1 MSHAILL
8 KPASSGTTLFSNAQT
23 QSFGFKARYD
33 PVVLLKSSS
42 TVTGRIVFDW
52 TVDEHSLLENHKGP
66 LGISKPTSLYVTK
79 QLHQFKGFPHAY
91 ELVVEHV
98 NTQGNR
104 KVFFVFFLQ
113 LKAGATKSYTE
124 LDKLLDSTDSKK
136 SFDLQSF
143 VQSAWKGQNVYYQTT
158 SKDHVFV
165 FPTVIPVS
173 NKKIFEMTGTP
184 TPAAQ
189 VYREIFLQDKL
200 LDLSHKTAEKA
211 RERTVVPLSQDVVVL
226 PFKKTASST
235 VEGFDD
241 ISNNIK
247 IKSEGKNNM
256 HRIQY
261 TNDNGTNS
269 IDADLHCYPVDDDDQ
284 VYENYVFQHDGIMDG
299 TYMTSFFMVFLVSIP
314 ICAVL
319 AYNAV
324 KPSEY
329 YYYIY
334 GYAMIHLIFLIIG
347 ITLSS
352 IAHVQRTKKE
362 KHKSA
367 NTLLFVGLIFL
378 ILWFVMY
385 GFSFLFLTTTI
396 IGADN
401 KLKWVDF
408 EQFQDKIKSD
418 WRWFFV
424 YLSLIVT
431 PLLNSKEEK
440 TPVS

>member
-1 MSHAILL
+1 M
-8 KPASSGTTLFSNAQT
+8 
-23 QSFGFKARYD
+23 
-33 PVVLLKSSS
+33 
-42 TVTGRIVFDW
+42 
-52 TVDEHSLLENHKGP
+52 
-66 LGISKPTSLYVTK
+66 
-79 QLHQFKGFPHAY
+79 
-91 ELVVEHV
+91 
-98 NTQGNR
+98 
-104 KVFFVFFLQ
+104 
-113 LKAGATKSYTE
+113 
-124 LDKLLDSTDSKK
+124 
-136 SFDLQSF
+136 
-143 VQSAWKGQNVYYQTT
+143 
-158 SKDHVFV
+158 
-165 FPTVIPVS
+165 
-173 NKKIFEMTGTP
+173 
-184 TPAAQ
+184 
-189 VYREIFLQDKL
+189 YREIFLQDKL

-226 PFKKTASST
+226 PFKKTAPST
-235 VEGFDD
+235 VEGFAD

-247 IKSEGKNNM
+247 INPTDKNKM

-261 TNDNGTNS
+261 TDSDGSTS
-269 IDADLHCYPVDDDDQ
+269 IDADLHCYPVDDDEE

-324 KPSEY
+324 KPSE

-385 GFSFLFLTTTI
+385 CFSFLFLTSTV
-396 IGADN
+396 IGEEGEEN
-401 KLKWVDF
+401 KLVWVDF
-408 EQFQDKIKSD
+408 KQNYTTFKYD
-418 WRWFFV
+418 WNSLKLIFV

-431 PLLNSKEEK
+431 PLLNSK
-440 TPVS
+440 TS

>member
-124 LDKLLDSTDSKK
+124 LDRLLDSTDSKK

-226 PFKKTASST
+226 PFKKTAPST
-235 VEGFDD
+235 VEGFGE

-247 IKSEGKNNM
+247 INSEGKNKM

-261 TNDNGTNS
+261 TDSNNGSTS
-269 IDADLHCYPVDDDDQ
+269 TDADLHCYPVDDDEQ

-324 KPSEY
+324 KPSED
-329 YYYIY
+329 YYIY
-334 GYAMIHLIFLIIG
+334 GFAFIHLVFLIIG

-385 GFSFLFLTTTI
+385 GFSFLFLTTTV
-396 IGADN
+396 IGDDN

-408 EQFQDKIKSD
+408 EKIPEAFSD
-418 WRWFFV
+418 VSYSILV

-431 PLLNSKEEK
+431 PLLNSKKEK
-440 TPVS
+440 SE

>member
-124 LDKLLDSTDSKK
+124 LDRLLDSTDSKK

-226 PFKKTASST
+226 PFKKTAPST
-235 VEGFDD
+235 VEGFGE

-247 IKSEGKNNM
+247 IKSEGKNQM

-261 TNDNGTNS
+261 TDDNGTKS
-269 IDADLHCYPVDDDDQ
+269 TDADLHCYPVDDDEQ

-324 KPSEY
+324 KPSKDY
-329 YYYIY
+329 VN
-334 GYAMIHLIFLIIG
+334 GFAMIHLIFLIIG

-385 GFSFLFLTTTI
+385 CFSFLFLTSTV
-396 IGADN
+396 IGEEN
-401 KLKWVDF
+401 KLVWVDF
-408 EQFQDKIKSD
+408 ENIRETFQSD
-418 WRWFFV
+418 WKWVFV
-424 YLSLIVT
+424 YFSLIVT
-431 PLLNSKEEK
+431 PLLNSK
-440 TPVS
+440 PA

>member
-124 LDKLLDSTDSKK
+124 LDRLLDSTDSKT

-143 VQSAWKGQNVYYQTT
+143 VQSAWKGPNVYYQTT

-226 PFKKTASST
+226 PFKKTAPST
-235 VEGFDD
+235 VEGFGD

-247 IKSEGKNNM
+247 INSEGKNKM

-261 TNDNGTNS
+261 TDSNNGSTS
-269 IDADLHCYPVDDDDQ
+269 TDADLHCYPVDDDEQ

-329 YYYIY
+329 YYIY
-334 GYAMIHLIFLIIG
+334 VYAMIHLVFLIIG

-396 IGADN
+396 IGDEN
-401 KLKWVDF
+401 KLVWVDF
-408 EQFQDKIKSD
+408 KKIPETFSD
-418 WRWFFV
+418 VRYSILV

-431 PLLNSKEEK
+431 PLLNSNSKEGN
-440 TPVS
+440 